1 MTLAAGILYAAQSV
15 LAGDADFSAQKTM
28 IQAHAGASQLAPENT
43 LAAFRAAKAA
53 GADGF
58 ETDVRMTKDQCLV
71 IHHDDSIDLT
81 SDGQGNISDM
91 TLAELKQ
98 LDFGAWFGPEFEGER
113 ILTLEECLSAAKDLD
128 FEIVNLELKPVVI
141 NSEDGEPAADG
152 TL

>member
-1 MTLAAGILYAAQSV
+1 MTAEKNIWAVLTLAAGILYASQSV

-71 IHHDDSIDLT
+71 INHDDSIDLT

-141 NSEDGEPAADG
+141 NS
-152 TL
+152 